1 VRNLSDRGADRNSL
15 IVWRDGKI
23 VREMVTDKGVSV
35 KPADL
40 IRENGELEELFVNL
54 EFEWDAAKASEN
66 IKNHR
71 VNFEEAK
78 SVFNDPLL
86 LTFPDPEHSDEEH
99 RSINIGVSSHSRI
112 LLVVFT
118 DRKGK
123 LRIISSRKATA
134 KEKKLYETY

>member
-1 VRNLSDRGADRNSL
+1 
-15 IVWRDGKI
+15 
-23 VREMVTDKGVSV
+23 M
-35 KPADL
+35 
-40 IRENGELEELFVNL
+40 NL

-66 IKNHR
+66 LKNHR
-71 VNFEEAK
+71 VSFEEAK

-86 LTFPDPEHSDEEH
+86 LTFPDPEHSDDEH

-118 DRKGK
+118 DRKGR

>member
-1 VRNLSDRGADRNSL
+1 
-15 IVWRDGKI
+15 
-23 VREMVTDKGVSV
+23 M
-35 KPADL
+35 
-40 IRENGELEELFVNL
+40 NL

-66 IKNHR
+66 LKKHK
-71 VNFEEAK
+71 VSFEEAK

-99 RSINIGVSSHSRI
+99 RSINIGVSSHLRI
-112 LLVVFT
+112 ILVVFT

-134 KEKKLYETY
+134 KEKKLYETD

>member
-1 VRNLSDRGADRNSL
+1 
-15 IVWRDGKI
+15 
-23 VREMVTDKGVSV
+23 M
-35 KPADL
+35 
-40 IRENGELEELFVNL
+40 NL

-66 IKNHR
+66 LKNHR
-71 VNFEEAK
+71 VSFEEAK

>member
-1 VRNLSDRGADRNSL
+1 MPKKR
-15 IVWRDGKI
+15 
-23 VREMVTDKGVSV
+23 
-35 KPADL
+35 
-40 IRENGELEELFVNL
+40 EELFVNL

-66 IKNHR
+66 LKNHR
-71 VNFEEAK
+71 VSFEEAK
-78 SVFNDPLL
+78 SIFNDPLL

-99 RSINIGVSSHSRI
+99 RYINIGVSSHSRI